1 MKSNYIHCSNT
12 NIHPSSLKLFET
24 ACFIAIIQVTWWHLK
39 NYLSLVFCQSC
50 VDKMNL
56 IISYLNFR
64 AITRR
69 VHVFDD
75 GVSWYSLFGKE
86 VRTDKDIP
94 QEHQVLW
101 KLKLRCVSLFIALQ
115 LPHNLPKCNQTG
127 LKNSHNK
134 CNAKSAKLIQFFLS
148 VYSWINF

>member
-1 MKSNYIHCSNT
+1 MMT
-12 NIHPSSLKLFET
+12 FLDTQLF
-24 ACFIAIIQVTWWHLK
+24 
-39 NYLSLVFCQSC
+39 
-50 VDKMNL
+50 
-56 IISYLNFR
+56 R
-64 AITRR
+64 
-69 VHVFDD
+69 
-75 GVSWYSLFGKE
+75 KE

-101 KLKLRCVSLFIALQ
+101 KLKLQCVSLFIALQ

-148 VYSWINF
+148 VSS